1 MLGFRV
7 LKNVTLLI
15 ISGSRFQ
22 KRFCTTTLV
31 DNQFSNKY
39 LERGSVI
46 YTVSFSFLL
55 SLFPYNNNIRLWD

>member
-22 KRFCTTTLV
+22 KRFCTITLEA
-31 DNQFSNKY
+31 K
-39 LERGSVI
+39 
-46 YTVSFSFLL
+46 
-55 SLFPYNNNIRLWD
+55 